1 MTLRSPTEGGST
13 LERVRPAEERDSDL
27 AGQIALIQ
35 RAGQEL
41 GFAID
46 RESALGIVAAALRD
60 LTHARGV
67 ACYLTERSEAGSR
80 RQLVLGLPEALLPA
94 WLSLPASWQADVVY
108 GELVD
113 GLLGDA
119 RALQD
124 ERCVCYTTLP
134 LHHGAV
140 FLGVLILLSSGPGP
154 EGPALDLARLL
165 ISQLAGF
172 LDGRE
177 LFAVLEEYALEMA
190 QLAHL
195 TRISTAHPDLGHLM
209 TDMTRLLSD
218 MTRAEALIAVLE
230 GDQARLY
237 DRSGPGLTTLAL
249 SAAPELRSLTE
260 PGQPT
265 FSLFS
270 VPVRNLSPAVAA
282 WIGERS
288 GALLYALPLAVNQ
301 QHEGYLFLSTST
313 ASLDQRAPVLEMA
326 ANQIALQINNAR
338 GYQRLE
344 DTLRQRLNE
353 LALIE
358 DMGRRITTVLNRDE
372 IAAQVLRAALLAT
385 DADAAMLTLA
395 ADDGHYTTTRLER
408 NGPDSFAIRS
418 LPGSQDL
425 YQGAN
430 SEAGSRAVAPILR
443 DDEKLGE
450 LSVECSTAHRFTAE
464 QTSFLASLAGH
475 AGISLENARLLEE
488 RQTQIVA
495 LRNLQALAIEL
506 SSAETMQDVAYAA
519 IDAAIDML
527 GADEGALYAV
537 DAPSSGVV
545 TLIAARGAEGPVR
558 HRASLSRAAR
568 AASRQGGIHARSSP
582 RSHRSTISIPIHHAM
597 HARRYALS
605 LYFGRERAVAQRDE
619 QNLIILASYVAGQ
632 LDNTA
637 LNEQVRAASSR
648 MRTILDTTLSGI
660 LMLDRAG
667 DVVEINRSAERLLG
681 LDRETALG
689 KHISAVFMGLSTS
702 GGVGLSQTAISDF
715 ARRLRENPELSA
727 ERRFER
733 SNSGISQYIMELVS
747 PVRNDTGK
755 VIGHLLVYHDV
766 TEQARNAQY
775 RDQVT
780 HMVIHDLR
788 GPLWSIMSGLDLAQ
802 EDLRAIPD
810 AEPTLRLMEIAT
822 NSAQNLMRLVE
833 SLLDISRLEL
843 GQFPLNRVPAS
854 PSDLIEAACTAL
866 SGVINEAPIT
876 LTVDCDAALPL
887 IDVDQD
893 LIRRVLINLLD
904 NALRHTPMQGQILV
918 RAYARRGDIIFLVAD
933 TGPGIPPDQRE
944 RVFEQYRQLP
954 QNRPQRGS
962 KGQGL
967 GLAFCKLAVEAH
979 GGRIVV
985 EPHGPLSGAV
995 FSVSMPIWRGD

>member
-1 MTLRSPTEGGST
+1 MRLRSPAEGGSALQT
-13 LERVRPAEERDSDL
+13 ISPPIDRSSEL
-27 AGQIALIQ
+27 AGQIALVQ
-35 RAGQEL
+35 QAGHDL
-41 GFAID
+41 GFATD
-46 RESALGIVAAALRD
+46 HESALRIVATALRD
-60 LTHARGV
+60 LTGVRGV
-67 ACYLTERSEAGSR
+67 ASYLTDRGGMNSR
-80 RQLVLGLPEALLPA
+80 RQFVLGIPEQLVPA
-94 WLSLPASWQADVVY
+94 RLHLPASWQTDVSY
-108 GELVD
+108 GELRD

-119 RALQD
+119 QALQD
-124 ERCVCYTTLP
+124 EQYITYTTLP
-134 LHHGAV
+134 LTHGAI
-140 FLGVLILLSSGPGP
+140 FLGVLVLLSSEPGP
-154 EGPALDLARLL
+154 AGATLDLARLL
-165 ISQLAGF
+165 TSQLAGF

-177 LFAVLEEYALEMA
+177 LFTVLEDYALEMA

-195 TRISTAHPDLGHLM
+195 TRISTASPDLARLT
-209 TDMTRLLSD
+209 TDMIRLLGE
-218 MTRAEALIAVLE
+218 MTRAEVLIAVRE
-230 GDQARLY
+230 GDQLRLF
-237 DRSGPGLTTLAL
+237 DHDGPGSTMLNL
-249 SAAPELRSLTE
+249 SAVPDLLQLAQ

-265 FSLFS
+265 FSLFNR
-270 VPVRNLSPAVAA
+270 PMRDLSPDVAA
-282 WIGERS
+282 WIGERRGS
-288 GALLYALPLAVNQ
+288 LLYALPLVVNQ
-301 QHEGYLFLSTST
+301 RHEGFLLLTTS
-313 ASLDQRAPVLEMA
+313 SSGLDQRAPVLEMA

-338 GYQRLE
+338 GYQRLQ
-344 DTLRQRLNE
+344 DTLHQRLNE

-358 DMGRRITTVLNRDE
+358 DMGRRITTVLNVDE
-372 IAAQVLRAALLAT
+372 IAAQVLRAALTAT
-385 DADAAMLTLA
+385 GADAAVLTLA
-395 ADDGHYTTTRLER
+395 NEEGHTTTTRLER
-408 NGPDSFAIRS
+408 NGSDNFTIRH
-418 LPGSQDL
+418 LPGSDARRH
-425 YQGAN
+425 GAN
-430 SEAGSRAVAPILR
+430 PDAASYTTAPILR
-443 DDEKLGE
+443 DNETLGN
-450 LSVECSTAHRFTAE
+450 LSVESDTPQRFTTE
-464 QTSFLASLAGH
+464 HTSFLASLAGH

-506 SSAETMQDVAYAA
+506 SGAESTQDVAHAA
-519 IDAAIDML
+519 IDAAMEML

-537 DAPSSGVV
+537 DPASGVV
-545 TLIAARGAEGPVR
+545 TLIAARSAEGPVR
-558 HRASLSRAAR
+558 HRASLSRAAQY
-568 AASRQGGIHARSSP
+568 ASRRGEIQARSSA
-582 RSHRSTISIPIHHAM
+582 RSHRSTVSLPIHHAM

-605 LYFGRERAVAQRDE
+605 LYFSHERAVSQRDE
-619 QNLIILASYVAGQ
+619 QNLIILTSYVAGQ
-632 LDNTA
+632 LVNTA
-637 LNEQVRAASSR
+637 LNEQVRSASSR

-667 DVVEINRSAERLLG
+667 DVVEVNRAAERLLG

-733 SNSGISQYIMELVS
+733 SMSGVSQYITEQVS

-802 EDLRAIPD
+802 EDLRAMPD
-810 AEPTLRLMEIAT
+810 AEPTLRLMEIAI

-866 SGVINEAPIT
+866 SGVISEAPIT
-876 LTVDCDAALPL
+876 LTMDCDAALPL

-893 LIRRVLINLLD
+893 LIRRVLINLID

-944 RVFEQYRQLP
+944 RIFEQYRQVP
-954 QNRPQRGS
+954 QNRPLRGS